1 MSAAQRAGV
10 VTFAG
15 VLFITVGL
23 FNVLDGIV
31 ALARPEQLY
40 VGENALVVKDFD
52 AWGVV
57 LICLGAIQTLVGLG
71 ILSGSRLAQILGI
84 AFAAA
89 NFIVQLAFFKH
100 YPAWSVAI
108 MVLDIVVIYALC
120 AYSTEF
126 GRTRGATRR

>member
-15 VLFITVGL
+15 VLFIVVGL

-57 LICLGAIQTLVGLG
+57 LICLGSVQVLAGLG
-71 ILSGSRLAQILGI
+71 VLSGSRLAQILGI
-84 AFAAA
+84 ALAAG

-100 YPAWSVAI
+100 YPVWSVAI
-108 MVLDIVVIYALC
+108 MVIDIIVIYGLC
-120 AYSTEF
+120 VYSAEF
-126 GRTRGATRR
+126 GKPARR